1 MTMQAVQE
9 FYKAG
14 SKNQELL
21 AKLIKNTK
29 GPEDFIRN
37 AVAEG
42 KQQGFDFSYEA
53 ADQFIKN
60 MQGAVARQ
68 TAGGELSDIE
78 FELVAGGKITPPP
91 DFQLPS
97 GRGKPIETST
107 GHFNPDR
114 WQSMIQAINGLMIAT
129 GAGVSQGGGG
139 SPNLLLAI
147 ISKI

>member
-68 TAGGELSDIE
+68 DAARFTRRR
-78 FELVAGGKITPPP
+78 
-91 DFQLPS
+91 
-97 GRGKPIETST
+97 GRKGAPEVS
-107 GHFNPDR
+107 
-114 WQSMIQAINGLMIAT
+114 AIRSRSARRVC
-129 GAGVSQGGGG
+129 A
-139 SPNLLLAI
+139 
-147 ISKI
+147 